1 MTQQR
6 FRSLVRVCVA
16 ALGVGS
22 VLALTACN
30 TVRGVARDVTEV
42 ADAFDPDQQ

>member
-1 MTQQR
+1 MKQHR
-6 FRSLVRVCVA
+6 LRSMVRVCVA

-22 VLALTACN
+22 LLALAACN